1 MNSSFQRERIGDGIY
16 FNSVTDSKFKHNRL
30 TAHLLLP
37 LKQETA
43 AENALL
49 PFLLRKGCRK
59 LPDFT
64 QLNRRLCSLYGASLS
79 GDVSRFGAY
88 QSLELSIYG
97 IDDRFTLDS
106 ARMAEDCAQLL
117 VDVLLDPN
125 LPNGAFDSQ
134 EVVLE
139 RQQLCDT
146 IESLINDKRAYALN
160 RCREIMCKGEPL
172 SIEKYGSLETAKQ
185 ITAESATQ
193 AWKRALETAH
203 VELFFVGSGDASKT
217 KGLFTQAFG
226 QLKSRRPYAVD
237 KWVLG
242 SAASQV
248 REQVDE
254 LDVAQSKLV
263 MGFRTGK
270 LPDAQ
275 AVAAMWLMTA
285 LFGGTPNSKLFLNV
299 REKLSLCYY
308 CAARFDR
315 LTGLMFV
322 DSGVEKKNR
331 LQAQEEILRQLE
343 EIRQGNFTQEEL
355 DATLLQIQNSLRSV
369 SDSLGSLESWYMT
382 QIMDQ
387 THRSPVQEWELLS
400 QITREALIQAAKQV
414 QLDTIY
420 FLTGK
425 EAE

>member
-1 MNSSFQRERIGDGIY
+1 M
-16 FNSVTDSKFKHNRL
+16 
-30 TAHLLLP
+30 
-37 LKQETA
+37 
-43 AENALL
+43 
-49 PFLLRKGCRK
+49 
-59 LPDFT
+59 
-64 QLNRRLCSLYGASLS
+64 
-79 GDVSRFGAY
+79 
-88 QSLELSIYG
+88 
-97 IDDRFTLDS
+97 
-106 ARMAEDCAQLL
+106 
-117 VDVLLDPN
+117 
-125 LPNGAFDSQ
+125 
-134 EVVLE
+134 
-139 RQQLCDT
+139 
-146 IESLINDKRAYALN
+146 
-160 RCREIMCKGEPL
+160 
-172 SIEKYGSLETAKQ
+172 
-185 ITAESATQ
+185 
-193 AWKRALETAH
+193 
-203 VELFFVGSGDASKT
+203 
-217 KGLFTQAFG
+217 
-226 QLKSRRPYAVD
+226 D